1 MEKLIKNGSK
11 KYLWVFAILFQQLIT
26 LLLLYY
32 DEKIDGL
39 VFSEKFAIITIL
51 VDGIFIWLASI
62 LRQEKDNVFKKII
75 LIISL
80 TVWQYYFT
88 MSNHEILN
96 IIGILFQPLLMY
108 GYTVE
113 IVNLILYNQ
122 KQFKRK
128 FDFGLIIAIFIT
140 IFCYVLNRSM
150 FNLLYLILF
159 IFLHFYPLLLLI
171 IYHSHFKQVISPVKR
186 SCRYFSILL
195 LLILF
200 SEFYGDIHSINPAY
214 NNLGWYL
221 FPAILG
227 VIYYFRTIHDKFKLE
242 LKRFLGTYQLKV
254 ELAVLGFLFGWIALT
269 YFFIKDF
276 LLFFVITSINVLFI
290 LMALSFLNYHMAKM
304 NERIMLLDG
313 QRLSRFMKTEESVRQ
328 DFSNYLHDDI
338 LQNIIAVKNLLSL
351 ENQKMASQYVVEELN
366 DLVVSIRNEIDSYHP
381 ILLPEKSLK
390 ENYQILLNELL
401 RKRKS
406 HQKISFNCSD
416 SFSLLPPYD
425 VMVYRFLKELTNN
438 AIKYATSDHIDLSL
452 DIQSDV
458 IVIKEWNQS
467 DVESVI
473 YGRGLKS
480 IEETLSVFGG
490 RISTQINDNIFVA
503 KILLP
508 IDWKLC
514 YENFID

>member
-1 MEKLIKNGSK
+1 
-11 KYLWVFAILFQQLIT
+11 
-26 LLLLYY
+26 
-32 DEKIDGL
+32 
-39 VFSEKFAIITIL
+39 
-51 VDGIFIWLASI
+51 
-62 LRQEKDNVFKKII
+62 
-75 LIISL
+75 
-80 TVWQYYFT
+80 
-88 MSNHEILN
+88 
-96 IIGILFQPLLMY
+96 
-108 GYTVE
+108 
-113 IVNLILYNQ
+113 
-122 KQFKRK
+122 
-128 FDFGLIIAIFIT
+128 
-140 IFCYVLNRSM
+140 
-150 FNLLYLILF
+150 
-159 IFLHFYPLLLLI
+159 
-171 IYHSHFKQVISPVKR
+171 
-186 SCRYFSILL
+186 
-195 LLILF
+195 
-200 SEFYGDIHSINPAY
+200 
-214 NNLGWYL
+214 
-221 FPAILG
+221 LG
-227 VIYYFRTIHDKFKLE
+227 VIYYFRTIHDKFRLE

-254 ELAVLGFLFGWIALT
+254 ELAVLGFLFGWTALT

-290 LMALSFLNYHMAKM
+290 LMALSFFNYHIAKM

-438 AIKYATSDHIDLSL
+438 AIKYATSDRIDLSL

-508 IDWKLC
+508 VDWKLC

>member
-1 MEKLIKNGSK
+1 
-11 KYLWVFAILFQQLIT
+11 
-26 LLLLYY
+26 LLLLFY

-39 VFSEKFAIITIL
+39 IFSEKFAIITIL
-51 VDGIFIWLASI
+51 LDGIFVWLASV
-62 LRQEKDNVFKKII
+62 LRQDKDSIFKKII
-75 LIISL
+75 FIISL
-80 TVWQYYFT
+80 TIWQYYFT
-88 MSNHEILN
+88 ISNHDVFN
-96 IIGILFQPLLMY
+96 IVGILFQPLLMY

-113 IVNLILYNQ
+113 IINLILYNQ
-122 KQFKRK
+122 KDFKRK
-128 FDFGLIIAIFIT
+128 FDTVLISSILVTILCYFINPS
-140 IFCYVLNRSM
+140 L
-150 FNLLYLILF
+150 FNLLYFF
-159 IFLHFYPLLLLI
+159 IFVLLHFYPLLLLVV
-171 IYHSHFKQVISPVKR
+171 YRSHFKQVISPVKK
-186 SCRYFSILL
+186 SCLYFAILL
-195 LLILF
+195 LFIL
-200 SEFYGDIHSINPAY
+200 STEFYGDVHGVSPIY
-214 NNLGWYL
+214 TNLGWYL

-227 VIYYFRTIHDKFKLE
+227 VIYYFRTIHDKFRLE

-254 ELAVLGFLFGWIALT
+254 ELAVLGFLFGWTALT

-290 LMALSFLNYHMAKM
+290 LMALSFFNYHIAKM

-438 AIKYATSDHIDLSL
+438 AIKYATSDRIDLSL

-508 IDWKLC
+508 VDWKLC